1 MFKKYL
7 QFIFILLPIIFLIA
21 IGSYFAYNS
30 WNAYQKNKML
40 KAQLHNVELLQSL
53 EHSVLNEIV
62 CIATVGNHKSL
73 MNKVCK
79 QTKETTDSLMQ
90 EILKQKDDTS
100 LYSLEKI
107 ILNIR
112 NTVKNNGATAI
123 DKLVKGQLDKKMNMF
138 VQKYTDKLE
147 TYNQNDLDKKDY
159 LSLYS
164 DISKIAYATES
175 EKALISYYLA
185 LKKPIPAK
193 NLIYWDT
200 TVNQSQIPE
209 LGNKKTSILR
219 TDIDDMYQQ
228 KIFQNILRNIED
240 VRLDVMTNSFSGK
253 YRTNITTWVSLL
265 NKKQKVL
272 HTAERM
278 LLDTISHD
286 TSRAL
291 KTSLYTLL
299 AALAALLLGIIGLIV
314 LLTFLKDIKTKRVLL
329 DELLGKISQ
338 VSSDKKLEISENIES
353 YNVAYNYIVSKY
365 ESLSEKES
373 NITNENETNKI
384 FLNNMAYEVRTPMN
398 GISGYMKLLK
408 ETPLNLE
415 QSDFLTMMEND
426 FENLDSILNKIS
438 KDRAHP
444 SKRLE
449 IENVEFDMVK
459 KVESVVET
467 FSIKAD
473 QKDIVLGLYIDPRL
487 IYKVKGDGTKLS
499 QIITNL
505 IDNALESSNAY
516 DTIDITVDKIYDDNQ
531 KVNVKFG
538 IKDHGLGYTE
548 DELHQIR
555 NMFEGMESVIP
566 ISNIDM
572 KNLNITNKIIK
583 RMGGKLEFESKKG
596 EGSSFYFT
604 LTFDK
609 ESDENNFSA
618 YPTFEGLKV
627 GLALPHSNI
636 NRQVDKNLED
646 YVKYLKADFKIYY
659 YENLFEKKDEVEF
672 PDVMFVYHN
681 YARLEGELEK
691 FLTLSSKIALITS
704 SILRARINIENYTFS
719 SIVYS
724 PITMNKIVK
733 IFAKSKIITS
743 EKIEIKD
750 LQKESIDK
758 EKSFENLKALVIED
772 NEISQKMLTN
782 ILKKFNIE
790 VHAVSNGKDAFNLV
804 KEKEFNIIFMNV
816 DMPTMDGLEMISKIL
831 YYEGINQ
838 LNHVPIIALSGNT
851 KIYDQYLKA
860 GMDACIDKKIDEDE
874 IYTLIHNHCIE
885 APKKLA
891 QSEEDALI
899 AKVLSGD
906 FLKE

>member
-7 QFIFILLPIIFLIA
+7 QFIFILLPIIFLLSV
-21 IGSYFAYNS
+21 GSYFAYNS
-30 WNAYQKNKML
+30 WNAYQKNKIL
-40 KAQLHNVELLQSL
+40 TSQLHNVELLQSL

-62 CIATVGNHKSL
+62 CIATVGNHKNL
-73 MNKVCK
+73 LTKVCK
-79 QTKETTDSLMQ
+79 RTKETTDSLIQ
-90 EILKQKDDTS
+90 QILKQKDDPS
-100 LYSLEKI
+100 LYALEKVI
-107 ILNIR
+107 FNIR
-112 NTVKNNGATAI
+112 NTVKNSGATAI
-123 DKLVKGQLDKKMNMF
+123 NKLVKGQLDKKMNIF
-138 VQKYTDKLE
+138 IQKYTDKLE
-147 TYNQNDLDKKDY
+147 KYNQNDLDKQDY
-159 LSLYS
+159 FSLYS
-164 DISKIAYATES
+164 DISKVAYATES

-200 TVNQSQIPE
+200 TVNQSQILE
-209 LGNKKTSILR
+209 LDNKKTSKLHS
-219 TDIDDMYQQ
+219 DIYNMYQQ
-228 KIFQNILRNIED
+228 KVFQKILRKIED
-240 VRLDVMTNSFSGK
+240 VRLDVMKNSFSGK

-272 HTAERM
+272 HNAERM
-278 LLDTISHD
+278 LLDTISNN
-286 TSRAL
+286 TSSVL
-291 KTSLYTLL
+291 KRNLFTLSI
-299 AALAALLLGIIGLIV
+299 ALAALLLGIIGLIV
-314 LLTFLKDIKTKRVLL
+314 LFAFFKDIKSKRFLL
-329 DELLGKISQ
+329 DDLLGKISQ
-338 VSSDKKLEISENIES
+338 VSSDKKLEIPENIDS
-353 YNVAYNYIVSKY
+353 YDVAYNYILAKY

-373 NITNENETNKI
+373 HISNENETNKI

-449 IENVEFDMVK
+449 IANTEFDMVK

-473 QKDIVLGLYIDPRL
+473 QKDIVLGLYIDPSL
-487 IYKVKGDGTKLS
+487 VYKVKGDGTKIS
-499 QIITNL
+499 QIMTNL

-516 DTIDITVDKIYDDNQ
+516 DSIDITVDKIYDDNQ
-531 KVNVKFG
+531 KVNIKFE
-538 IKDHGLGYTE
+538 IKDHGLGYSI
-548 DELHQIR
+548 DELQQIK
-555 NMFEGMESVIP
+555 NMFEGIESVIP
-566 ISNIDM
+566 VSNIDM
-572 KNLNITNKIIK
+572 KNLSITNKIIK
-583 RMGGKLEFESKKG
+583 RMGGKLEFKSKKG

-604 LTFDK
+604 LTFEK
-609 ESDENNFSA
+609 ENNVSSFSV
-618 YPTFEGLKV
+618 YPTYEGLKV
-627 GLALPHSNI
+627 GLALPHSDI
-636 NRQVDKNLED
+636 NRQVDKNLEN

-659 YENLFEKKDEVEF
+659 YENLFEKNDEVEF

-681 YARLEGELEK
+681 YVRLEGELEK
-691 FLTLSSKIALITS
+691 FSTLPSKIALITS
-704 SILRARINIENYTFS
+704 TTLRALINIENYTFS

-733 IFAKSKIITS
+733 IFAKSKIVTP

-750 LQKESIDK
+750 VQNENIDK
-758 EKSFENLKALVIED
+758 KKNFENLKALVIDD
-772 NEISQKMLTN
+772 NEITQKMLTN
-782 ILKKFNIE
+782 VLKKFDIE
-790 VHAVSNGKDAFNLV
+790 VRITSNGKDAFNLV

-816 DMPTMDGLEMISKIL
+816 DMPTLDGLELISKIL

-838 LNHVPIIALSGNT
+838 LNHTPIIGQYGNT
-851 KIYDQYLKA
+851 EIHNQYLQA
-860 GMDACIDKKIDEDE
+860 GMDAFIDKKIEEEE
-874 IYTLIHNHCIE
+874 IYRLIHHYCIE

-899 AKVLSGD
+899 AKVLSKD
-906 FLKE
+906 FLKG